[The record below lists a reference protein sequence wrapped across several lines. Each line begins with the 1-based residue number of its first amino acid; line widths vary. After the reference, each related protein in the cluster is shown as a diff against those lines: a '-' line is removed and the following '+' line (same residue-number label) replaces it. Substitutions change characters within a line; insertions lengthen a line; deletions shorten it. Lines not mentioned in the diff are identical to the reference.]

1 MSPIILL
8 ELIEKFLY
16 KIYLLS
22 LKNTLIIVSIKMKN
36 SYLTKKSIIE
46 KIIVVFSYR
55 LMRSFMEMRMDII
68 LFMN

>member
-55 LMRSFMEMRMDII
+55 LMRSFMEMRMVII